1 MVKNLKV
8 VEMPWVVTCGDEGV
22 QINVGRRL
30 GVVGAGVGLEG
41 VEKVFAA
48 LKKVLKS
55 DLKIAASAENDWVKQ
70 TLRLDD
76 FEQADATIQQQAQ
89 VLADANKLGY
99 AGFLPF
105 ADPRQLKEGIKGHMV
120 RPKKVHVANKICFTL
135 AGGEQTYNLGCYLIS
150 AEWLYLLDKKM
161 AKAIIQTQVEFYTKL
176 SKQKNLEYVFEKE
189 GKLGG
194 SFAVKNERILKSLL
208 V

>member
-8 VEMPWVVTCGDEGV
+8 MEMPWVVTCGDEGV